1 MVRCVHCTRSKKI
14 QFCAF
19 EFYTFFQIFINFK
32 KSTLW
37 HFNSFFCIFG
47 PDKATRQGLS
57 IAIWIVKDEDKFL
70 LSFPHLTLVSPHLW
84 YFTIYV
90 VLSSQNDVGIL
101 FFSVY
106 LKSKILHCFHF
117 YFDIIQIKYL
127 YVVSNIGKRR
137 IFNFVIYESFF
148 FLNYAAFKQTTYI
161 IFENY
166 YKASSFWKNA
176 WLLQLRM

>member
-1 MVRCVHCTRSKKI
+1 MVRCVLCTRSKKI

-19 EFYTFFQIFINFK
+19 EFYTFFKIFINFK

-90 VLSSQNDVGIL
+90 VLNSQNYVGIL

-117 YFDIIQIKYL
+117 YFDIIQIKYTSFL
-127 YVVSNIGKRR
+127 TLANDVYLILLF
-137 IFNFVIYESFF
+137 IFF
-148 FLNYAAFKQTTYI
+148 FV
-161 IFENY
+161 
-166 YKASSFWKNA
+166 
-176 WLLQLRM
+176 LLKLIRHAYETPWFRICMFIQW

>member
-1 MVRCVHCTRSKKI
+1 MVRCVLCTRSKKI

-19 EFYTFFQIFINFK
+19 EFYTFFKIFINFK

-57 IAIWIVKDEDKFL
+57 IAIRIVKDEDTFL
-70 LSFPHLTLVSPHLW
+70 VSFPHLTLVSPHLW

-117 YFDIIQIKYL
+117 YFDIKYKLMSL
-127 YVVSNIGKRR
+127 YSRSIFVFNDKIVLKMASLRKVVS
-137 IFNFVIYESFF
+137 V
-148 FLNYAAFKQTTYI
+148 
-161 IFENY
+161 
-166 YKASSFWKNA
+166 
-176 WLLQLRM
+176 LRE